1 MFTKLFQKNPKH
13 PPSPPPSQPQAESN
27 VSSGNLR
34 PEDINPRV
42 ILHYGIPS
50 TASLLAFD
58 PIQSLLAIGTLDGRI
73 KVIGGNNIEGLL
85 ISPKNLP
92 FKNLEFLQNQGF
104 LASVSSENEIQ
115 IWDLKR
121 RQIASSLQWECSV
134 TAFSIIHGSSYMY
147 VGDEYGMVSV
157 LKYEAEEVK
166 LMQLPY
172 HVPMTT
178 IAEASVTSLSDHH
191 SVVGALPQ
199 PSSQGNRLLI
209 AFQDGLI
216 ILWDVSEDKV
226 ILVRGNKDLHLKSG
240 IVADS
245 NEDMG
250 HDGDGLD
257 DEQVEKEIS
266 SLCWASDN
274 GSVLAVGYVDGDIML
289 WDLSTSVRGQQDEK
303 SSNNVV
309 KLQLSSGDKRIP
321 VIVLHWSANRSHD
334 CCGQL
339 FVYGGDTVGSE
350 EVLTI
355 LSLDWSYG
363 LESLKCVGRTDLT
376 LNGSFADMVL
386 SSRADISEPNGAFI
400 LTSPGQLDFYDDSCL
415 SSLISQQEIK
425 TSVGSIQYQMVV
437 PTMEPVMTVG
447 KFSLIH
453 KEWKS
458 SGALSEVL
466 SAFGDNI
473 CCKTS
478 NNSCFRMYKM
488 AFDWWHPLPAI

>member
-178 IAEASVTSLSDHH
+178 IAG
-191 SVVGALPQ
+191 VV
-199 PSSQGNRLLI
+199 S
-209 AFQDGLI
+209 F
-216 ILWDVSEDKV
+216 
-226 ILVRGNKDLHLKSG
+226 
-240 IVADS
+240 
-245 NEDMG
+245 
-250 HDGDGLD
+250 
-257 DEQVEKEIS
+257 
-266 SLCWASDN
+266 
-274 GSVLAVGYVDGDIML
+274 
-289 WDLSTSVRGQQDEK
+289 ST
-303 SSNNVV
+303 
-309 KLQLSSGDKRIP
+309 IY
-321 VIVLHWSANRSHD
+321 
-334 CCGQL
+334 L
-339 FVYGGDTVGSE
+339 F
-350 EVLTI
+350 
-355 LSLDWSYG
+355 
-363 LESLKCVGRTDLT
+363 
-376 LNGSFADMVL
+376 
-386 SSRADISEPNGAFI
+386 
-400 LTSPGQLDFYDDSCL
+400 
-415 SSLISQQEIK
+415 
-425 TSVGSIQYQMVV
+425 
-437 PTMEPVMTVG
+437 
-447 KFSLIH
+447 
-453 KEWKS
+453 
-458 SGALSEVL
+458 
-466 SAFGDNI
+466 
-473 CCKTS
+473 
-478 NNSCFRMYKM
+478 
-488 AFDWWHPLPAI
+488 